1 MPANCKCLQL
11 ESAVSAFTG
20 GAPCL
25 LESSV
30 PAPLSLSLS
39 QGSRDQASC
48 PNALTSLSL
57 FSMPRLACCALFTN
71 LLLATGSGLK
81 VKTAK
86 GDEVNSE
93 PNQEEEKEVGGG
105 GGGWSGMGEKVRM
118 RPRVMMVLYLG
129 PELQRSVEQVQT

>member
-71 LLLATGSGLK
+71 LLLATGSGLE

-86 GDEVNSE
+86 GDKVNSE

-118 RPRVMMVLYLG
+118 SR
-129 PELQRSVEQVQT
+129 E